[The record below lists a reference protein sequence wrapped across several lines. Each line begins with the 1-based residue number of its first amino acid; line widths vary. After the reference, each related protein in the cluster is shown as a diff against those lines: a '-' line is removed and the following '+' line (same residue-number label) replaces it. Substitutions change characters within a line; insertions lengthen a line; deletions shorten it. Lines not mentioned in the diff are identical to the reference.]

1 MHCIGRNRKKDRQRA
16 RKRDMDRQIESSHLT
31 HISRASDFHSAQ
43 CTKLITTR
51 YVMYF
56 SRKISK
62 VGGRL
67 PQWRDENHQD
77 RDEKSRERDE
87 KSVERDETSRQ
98 ESLKEFADDYNPY
111 WQKKRK
117 SIQVFTIYFF
127 P

>member
-1 MHCIGRNRKKDRQRA
+1 MG
-16 RKRDMDRQIESSHLT
+16 
-31 HISRASDFHSAQ
+31 AQ

-67 PQWRDENHQD
+67 PQWRDENPQD

-87 KSVERDETSRQ
+87 IPVERDETSRQ

-117 SIQVFTIYFF
+117 SIQDDVKLRVIEAGSKAVFPRRRKSVFLMT
-127 P
+127 